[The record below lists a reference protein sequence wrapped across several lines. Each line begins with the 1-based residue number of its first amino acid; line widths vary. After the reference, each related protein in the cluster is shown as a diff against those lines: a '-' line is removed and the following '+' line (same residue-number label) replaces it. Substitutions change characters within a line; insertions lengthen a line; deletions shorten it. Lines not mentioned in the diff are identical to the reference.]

1 MYCGI
6 SEYISFVWIA
16 PPPPTSLVE
25 FILTSYRTHTH
36 THRALRWLHKSE
48 EQLPL
53 FMMGREQELI
63 QAVKNGDVPGVQKL
77 VAKVKASKSKL
88 LGSTKRLNVNY
99 QDVDGFSAL
108 HHAALVGSLELISLL
123 LEAQATVDIKDIN
136 GMRPL
141 HYAAWQGKV
150 EPARLLLRAAASV
163 NMASLDGQIPLH
175 LSAQYGHYE
184 VSEMLLQ
191 HQSNPCLINKAKKTP
206 LDLACEFGRLKVA
219 QLLLNS
225 HMCVALLEGQSKD
238 TSDPNYT
245 TPLHLAAKNGHKEII
260 RQLLKAGIEINKQTK
275 TGTALHE
282 AALYGKT
289 EVVRLLLQGGIDVN
303 IRNTYNQ
310 TALDIVNQFTTSHAS
325 KDIKQLLRGI
335 LKVRA
340 LKDFW
345 NLHDPTA
352 LNVRAGDIITVL
364 EQHADGRWK
373 GHIHDSQKGTDR
385 VGYFPPSIVEVI
397 SKRTGLTL
405 PRMAPL
411 PPCQS
416 FAKGQQVTT
425 ATPPSGPQPP
435 PVSPQA
441 PLCLPVLTRTAPT
454 PDSPAGDRNS
464 VGSEGSIGSIRSA
477 GSGQSTEG
485 TNGQIT
491 GLLIENVKPL
501 SPTGEDLQH
510 SHNGQTNSVIGTLG
524 HQNLSNCNTN
534 DRIFSHQYLRP
545 EQLLEGK
552 DAEAIYNW
560 LSEFQL
566 EGYTA
571 NFLNAGYDVPTISR
585 MTPED
590 LTAIGVTKP
599 GHRKKISAEIGQL
612 SIAEWLPN
620 YIPDDLM
627 EWLSALGLPQYHKK
641 LVSNGYDSI
650 SIVTDLT
657 WEDLQEIGINKLGH
671 QKKLMLAVKKLT
683 DLRKSLSQADT
694 STLRRKIPGALDI
707 VTIESV
713 ENGECH
719 SPHTPKMT
727 TFQDSE
733 LSYELQTAMSNSCQE
748 TLTIKSTQGM
758 SRSQESIGV
767 RSRGSGHSQEN
778 MLSHSTTSSRSQ
790 ESLGS
795 GESSSGSSGG
805 HSSTQPRLTENST
818 APQSRPNPEN
828 YGKFVPQ
835 LSSPEGINGYSSGC
849 AGSPLRERNL
859 PEGMDQY
866 QRPSALKGDFLPHTE
881 PPETFPATSPCASP
895 HTASKGTAPYVFMY
909 PHVSLKSP
917 PPPPSPSVPE
927 QAKAPAPFSAQRTIL
942 QSTAQKAFSYLHSHC
957 GPTEPPHVPPKPG
970 AEQQNAEGFKHKKRS
985 HSLNRYALSDGE
997 GEEEEPP
1004 ASSVG
1009 SYATLTRRPGRS
1021 QVPRT
1026 QPSSAAKVSRSQS
1039 FAIRARRKGPPPPPP
1054 KRLSSVSSAQVGAE
1068 YEQGQETPRG
1078 PSLSQDGG
1086 GDGPR
1091 DRGCS
1096 LRNAAA
1102 VLNGPVAD
1110 GSLAKPLKSPKPTG
1124 LGQESASKT
1133 GLHNS
1138 ARADPSSAE
1147 AAGGQSQAFEGN
1159 VPRKRRTFSEPA
1171 VAMTEALQHSHEDT
1185 RSDTEEEA
1193 TAETDGCAK
1202 SPCSSQNSSSECIP
1216 FAEEGNLT
1224 IKQRPKPTGQLKA
1237 DAAAPESDSA
1247 STQPYGEEQEEP
1259 PAKEGPAVLEFNLT
1273 ESDTVKRRPRC
1284 REREPLQNV
1293 LKAFGVA
1300 APSSSSSAPQY
1311 AQAQTVSISGPSL
1324 HPAEPQPAGDAFDD
1338 DSMELQ
1344 IAEIEKSI
1352 LSLERG
1358 IKKPPV
1364 SLKPTSPIPL
1374 QVERNGGAVHLRTA
1388 ANAADVPA
1396 KHTSIASTKLVFSGP
1411 KTIYQ
1416 QVLQNSRNTVAPWA
1430 ATEMVSEGM
1439 GPYPMKL
1446 GLGSKPALSFGVP
1459 LAMRPLSASPDM
1471 IHAQQRLE
1479 QTNSSLASTLEA
1491 AEKKINAEEADS
1503 NYGTA
1508 HSAKNILEDISN
1520 MFDDLAEQLDAMLD

>member
-1 MYCGI
+1 
-6 SEYISFVWIA
+6 
-16 PPPPTSLVE
+16 
-25 FILTSYRTHTH
+25 
-36 THRALRWLHKSE
+36 
-48 EQLPL
+48 
-53 FMMGREQELI
+53 MGREQELI
-63 QAVKNGDVPGVQKL
+63 QAVKNEDVPGVQKL
-77 VAKVKASKSKL
+77 VAKIKVSKNKL

-123 LEAQATVDIKDIN
+123 LEAQAIVDIKDTN

-150 EPARLLLRAAASV
+150 EPVRLLLRASASV
-163 NMASLDGQIPLH
+163 NMASLDGQVPLH

-225 HMCVALLEGQSKD
+225 HMCVALLEGQFKD

-260 RQLLKAGIEINKQTK
+260 RQLLKAGIEINRQTK

-325 KDIKQLLRGI
+325 KDIKQLLREASGI

-352 LNVRAGDIITVL
+352 LNIRAGDVITVL

-373 GHIHDSQKGTDR
+373 GHIHDAQKGTDR

-397 SKRTGLTL
+397 SKRT
-405 PRMAPL
+405 
-411 PPCQS
+411 
-416 FAKGQQVTT
+416 
-425 ATPPSGPQPP
+425 
-435 PVSPQA
+435 
-441 PLCLPVLTRTAPT
+441 
-454 PDSPAGDRNS
+454 GDRNS

-485 TNGQIT
+485 TNGQFM

-501 SPTGEDLQH
+501 LPGGEDLQQH
-510 SHNGQTNSVIGTLG
+510 VLSSNSHNGQTSSLGTQV
-524 HQNLSNCNTN
+524 HQNFSN

-552 DAEAIYNW
+552 DAAAIYNW
-560 LSEFQL
+560 LCEFQL
-566 EGYTA
+566 ECYTA

-599 GHRKKISAEIGQL
+599 GHRKKISTEIGQL
-612 SIAEWLPN
+612 SISEWLPN

-627 EWLSALGLPQYHKK
+627 EWLSAIGLPQYHKK

-650 SIVTDLT
+650 NIVTDLT

-671 QKKLMLAVKKLT
+671 QKKIMLAVKRLT
-683 DLRKSLSQADT
+683 DLCKSQSQAEVN
-694 STLRRKIPGALDI
+694 TLRRKIPGTLEI
-707 VTIESV
+707 VTIETV

-719 SPHTPKMT
+719 SPLTPKMT

-733 LSYELQTAMSNSCQE
+733 LSHELQTAMSNSCQE

-758 SRSQESIGV
+758 SRSQESIGA

-778 MLSHSTTSSRSQ
+778 MLSQSTSSSHSQ

-795 GESSSGSSGG
+795 GEGSSGSSGG
-805 HSSTQPRLTENST
+805 HSYTQPHPAENSASTQG
-818 APQSRPNPEN
+818 RPSPDH
-828 YGKFVPQ
+828 YGKFIP
-835 LSSPEGINGYSSGC
+835 LLNGPDGTNGYSSSC
-849 AGSPLRERNL
+849 VGSPLKERNL
-859 PEGMDQY
+859 PEGMDHY
-866 QRPSALKGDFLPHTE
+866 QRPSASPEPSSPLPVPSPCTLPH
-881 PPETFPATSPCASP
+881 A
-895 HTASKGTAPYVFMY
+895 ASKGTAPYVFMY
-909 PHVSLKSP
+909 PHISLKAQSA
-917 PPPPSPSVPE
+917 PPPSMPE
-927 QAKAPAPFSAQRTIL
+927 QAKVSTHLSVQRTTL

-957 GPTEPPHVPPKPG
+957 GPTEPPQVPPKPRP
-970 AEQQNAEGFKHKKRS
+970 EQQNGEGFKHKKRS
-985 HSLNRYALSDGE
+985 QSLNRYALSDGE
-997 GEEEEPP
+997 PDEEEP
-1004 ASSVG
+1004 ASSSVG

-1021 QVPRT
+1021 QVSRT
-1026 QPSSAAKVSRSQS
+1026 QPPSEAKVLRSQS
-1039 FAIRARRKGPPPPPP
+1039 FAIRARKKGPPPPPP
-1054 KRLSSVSSAQVGAE
+1054 KRLSSVSSPLAVDAE
-1068 YEQGQETPRG
+1068 FEQGQQIQNGFLVSKDE
-1078 PSLSQDGG
+1078 
-1086 GDGPR
+1086 GDNTK
-1091 DRGCS
+1091 DRACLGK
-1096 LRNAAA
+1096 NTA
-1102 VLNGPVAD
+1102 VKLDRPIYDA
-1110 GSLAKPLKSPKPTG
+1110 SLAQPLQSSQIPSC
-1124 LGQESASKT
+1124 GQEGAKKG

-1138 ARADPSSAE
+1138 VQ
-1147 AAGGQSQAFEGN
+1147 GGLSNTNTLNGGSQVLEGKA
-1159 VPRKRRTFSEPA
+1159 PRRRTFSESA
-1171 VAMTEALQHSHEDT
+1171 VTMTEALQHNHEDI
-1185 RSDTEEEA
+1185 RSDTEEDGP
-1193 TAETDGCAK
+1193 AEKDDCAK

-1224 IKQRPKPTGQLKA
+1224 IKQRPKPLGQLKTEA
-1237 DAAAPESDSA
+1237 LAPDSDSA
-1247 STQPYGEEQEEP
+1247 PAQSNGKESPGAS
-1259 PAKEGPAVLEFNLT
+1259 AKEAPVLEFNLT

-1284 REREPLQNV
+1284 KEREPLQNV
-1293 LKAFGVA
+1293 LKAFSMA
-1300 APSSSSSAPQY
+1300 TPSPGMTIAPQY

-1324 HPAEPQPAGDAFDD
+1324 HMMEPLPTTGLLEDDNMAF
-1338 DSMELQ
+1338 Q
-1344 IAEIEKSI
+1344 IVEIEKSI
-1352 LSLERG
+1352 LSLEKG
-1358 IKKPPV
+1358 ISKLPV
-1364 SLKPTSPIPL
+1364 SLKPANPGPPHSERPGGSGQLRIP
-1374 QVERNGGAVHLRTA
+1374 ATA
-1388 ANAADVPA
+1388 TDMTAMP
-1396 KHTSIASTKLVFSGP
+1396 TSIASTKLVFSGP

-1416 QVLQNSRNTVAPWA
+1416 QVLPNSHRTSPSR
-1430 ATEMVSEGM
+1430 ATPETVSEVS

-1446 GLGSKPALSFGVP
+1446 GLSNKPSLNFGVP
-1459 LAMRPLSASPDM
+1459 LPPRPSSMCPD
-1471 IHAQQRLE
+1471 IPQSQQRLE
-1479 QTNSSLASTLEA
+1479 QTSSSLASTLEA
-1491 AEKKINAEEADS
+1491 AEKEILAEEADS
-1503 NYGTA
+1503 CYGTT

-1520 MFDDLAEQLDAMLD
+1520 MFNDLAEQLDAMLD

>member
-1 MYCGI
+1 
-6 SEYISFVWIA
+6 
-16 PPPPTSLVE
+16 
-25 FILTSYRTHTH
+25 
-36 THRALRWLHKSE
+36 
-48 EQLPL
+48 
-53 FMMGREQELI
+53 
-63 QAVKNGDVPGVQKL
+63 
-77 VAKVKASKSKL
+77 
-88 LGSTKRLNVNY
+88 
-99 QDVDGFSAL
+99 
-108 HHAALVGSLELISLL
+108 
-123 LEAQATVDIKDIN
+123 
-136 GMRPL
+136 
-141 HYAAWQGKV
+141 
-150 EPARLLLRAAASV
+150 
-163 NMASLDGQIPLH
+163 
-175 LSAQYGHYE
+175 
-184 VSEMLLQ
+184 
-191 HQSNPCLINKAKKTP
+191 
-206 LDLACEFGRLKVA
+206 VA

-225 HMCVALLEGQSKD
+225 HLCVSLLEGQSKD
-238 TSDPNYT
+238 TTDPNYT

-289 EVVRLLLQGGIDVN
+289 EVVRLLLQGGVDVN
-303 IRNTYNQ
+303 IRNTYSQ

-325 KDIKQLLRGI
+325 KDIKQLLREASGI

-352 LNVRAGDIITVL
+352 LNIRAGDVITVL

-373 GHIHDSQKGTDR
+373 GHIHDAQKGTDR

-397 SKRTGLTL
+397 SKRTGGTL
-405 PRMAPL
+405 SSMVPSQ
-411 PPCQS
+411 PCQS
-416 FAKGQQVTT
+416 FAKGQQL
-425 ATPPSGPQPP
+425 APAIPPNGLQPHTDA
-435 PVSPQA
+435 SA
-441 PLCLPVLTRTAPT
+441 PVLLKVPSSLRAANHSLAGTVPAPEK
-454 PDSPAGDRNS
+454 PGDRNS

-485 TNGQIT
+485 TNGQNT

-501 SPTGEDLQH
+501 SPGGEDLYQH
-510 SHNGQTNSVIGTLG
+510 LLGSSLQNGQANPMTGTLA
-524 HQNLSNCNTN
+524 HDYNTS

-566 EGYTA
+566 ECYTG
-571 NFLNAGYDVPTISR
+571 NFLNSGYDVPTISR

-599 GHRKKISAEIGQL
+599 GHRKKISTEIGQL

-620 YIPDDLM
+620 YTPDDLM
-627 EWLSALGLPQYHKK
+627 EWLSAIGLPQYHKK

-650 SIVTDLT
+650 GIVTDLT

-671 QKKLMLAVKKLT
+671 QKKIMLAVKKLT
-683 DLRKSLSQADT
+683 DLRKSLNQADA

-733 LSYELQTAMSNSCQE
+733 LSYELQTAMSSSCQE
-748 TLTIKSTQGM
+748 TLNIKSTQGM
-758 SRSQESIGV
+758 SRSQESIGT

-778 MLSHSTTSSRSQ
+778 MLSQSAASSRSQ

-795 GESSSGSSGG
+795 GESSSSSSGG
-805 HSSTQPRLTENST
+805 RSSTQPPLLDSPNNF
-818 APQSRPNPEN
+818 QGRPSPES
-828 YGKFVPQ
+828 YGTFIPQ
-835 LSSPEGINGYSSGC
+835 LSCPDGVNGYSNGC

-866 QRPSALKGDFLPHTE
+866 QRPSALKGDFLPYMVPSE
-881 PPETFPATSPCASP
+881 PPNPSPCTSPHA
-895 HTASKGTAPYVFMY
+895 ASKRTAPYVFMY
-909 PHVSLKSP
+909 PHMSMKTQRP
-917 PPPPSPSVPE
+917 QSPSVPE
-927 QAKAPAPFSAQRTIL
+927 QTKTSDHQRTTL
-942 QSTAQKAFSYLHSHC
+942 QSTAQKAFSYLYSHC
-957 GPTEPPHVPPKPG
+957 GGTEPPHVPPKPAASTTSREPQSG
-970 AEQQNAEGFKHKKRS
+970 EGPKHKKRS

-997 GEEEEPP
+997 PEEEEPP
-1004 ASSVG
+1004 TSSVG

-1026 QPSSAAKVSRSQS
+1026 QPPSDAKVSRSQS

-1054 KRLSSVSSAQVGAE
+1054 KRLSSVSSAQAVDAE
-1068 YEQGQETPRG
+1068 YEQGLEPQKGPLPSRDGGDNPHNMGCPLRGASAVLEGPASEEG
-1078 PSLSQDGG
+1078 PS
-1086 GDGPR
+1086 
-1091 DRGCS
+1091 
-1096 LRNAAA
+1096 
-1102 VLNGPVAD
+1102 
-1110 GSLAKPLKSPKPTG
+1110 KPLQSPDPTRPD
-1124 LGQESASKT
+1124 EEAADKA

-1138 ARADPSSAE
+1138 TDGEPGSTEVASGRSQLFESNVAR
-1147 AAGGQSQAFEGN
+1147 
-1159 VPRKRRTFSEPA
+1159 RRTFSEPT
-1171 VAMTEALQHSHEDT
+1171 VTVTEALPQSHEDIQ
-1185 RSDTEEEA
+1185 SDSDEEA
-1193 TAETDGCAK
+1193 QVGKDGQAR
-1202 SPCSSQNSSSECIP
+1202 SPCSSQGSSSECIP

-1224 IKQRPKPTGQLKA
+1224 IKQRPKPVGQLKA
-1237 DAAAPESDSA
+1237 EATVPDSDPDQAQSC
-1247 STQPYGEEQEEP
+1247 GKEEED
-1259 PAKEGPAVLEFNLT
+1259 PARETPVPEFNLT

-1284 REREPLQNV
+1284 KEREPLQNV
-1293 LKAFGVA
+1293 LKAFGVDVPGP
-1300 APSSSSSAPQY
+1300 APTAPAPQY
-1311 AQAQTVSISGPSL
+1311 AQAQIVRIGGPPL
-1324 HPAEPQPAGDAFDD
+1324 PATERQPAGDALDD

-1358 IKKPPV
+1358 IQKPPS
-1364 SLKPTSPIPL
+1364 SLKPTGPVPL
-1374 QVERNGGAVHLRTA
+1374 QTERHGRSVQLRAPATGT
-1388 ANAADVPA
+1388 NDSA

-1430 ATEMVSEGM
+1430 ATEMVPEVI

-1446 GLGSKPALSFGVP
+1446 GVGSQPALSFGVT
-1459 LAMRPLSASPDM
+1459 RPLNASPDTTQV
-1471 IHAQQRLE
+1471 QQRLG
-1479 QTNSSLASTLEA
+1479 QANSPLVSTLQA
-1491 AEKKINAEEADS
+1491 AEKSIIPEEAQS
-1503 NYGTA
+1503 HHGTV
-1508 HSAKNILEDISN
+1508 HSTKNILEDISN

>member
-1 MYCGI
+1 
-6 SEYISFVWIA
+6 
-16 PPPPTSLVE
+16 
-25 FILTSYRTHTH
+25 
-36 THRALRWLHKSE
+36 
-48 EQLPL
+48 
-53 FMMGREQELI
+53 MMGREQELI
-63 QAVKNGDVPGVQKL
+63 LAVKNGDVPGVQKL
-77 VAKVKASKSKL
+77 VSKVKASKSKL

-150 EPARLLLRAAASV
+150 EPVHLLLRAAASV

-352 LNVRAGDIITVL
+352 LNIRAGDVITVL

-397 SKRTGLTL
+397 SKRTGMTL
-405 PRMAPL
+405 PRMVPSHQR
-411 PPCQS
+411 QS
-416 FAKGQQVTT
+416 LAKGQQVAT
-425 ATPPSGPQPP
+425 AAPHGGLQPHTDASPPA
-435 PVSPQA
+435 SPQA
-441 PLCLPVLTRTAPT
+441 PLGLPAACGHLTLTRTAPA
-454 PDSPAGDRNS
+454 PESPAGDRNS

-485 TNGQIT
+485 TNGQTT
-491 GLLIENVKPL
+491 GILIENVKPL
-501 SPTGEDLQH
+501 SAGGEDLQPH
-510 SHNGQTNSVIGTLG
+510 LLGSNSHNGQTNPMIGTLG
-524 HQNLSNCNTN
+524 PQNLSNCNTK

-560 LSEFQL
+560 LCEFQL
-566 EGYTA
+566 EGYTT

-599 GHRKKISAEIGQL
+599 GHRKKISTEIGQL
-612 SIAEWLPN
+612 SIAEWLPS
-620 YIPDDLM
+620 YIPDDLT
-627 EWLSALGLPQYHKK
+627 EWLSAIGLPQYHKK

-650 SIVTDLT
+650 TIVTDLT

-671 QKKLMLAVKKLT
+671 QKKIMLAVKKLT
-683 DLRKSLSQADT
+683 DLRKSLSQADS

-707 VTIESV
+707 VTIESL

-748 TLTIKSTQGM
+748 TLTIKNTQGM

-778 MLSHSTTSSRSQ
+778 MLSQSTTSSHSQ

-795 GESSSGSSGG
+795 GESSSGSSGPCA
-805 HSSTQPRLTENST
+805 QPHLTENS
-818 APQSRPNPEN
+818 AIPQTGQPSPDN
-828 YGKFVPQ
+828 YGKSGPQ
-835 LSSPEGINGYSSGC
+835 LSGPDGVNGYSSGC

-866 QRPSALKGDFLPHTE
+866 QRPSTLKGDFLPHTAPSE
-881 PPETFPATSPCASP
+881 PPNPLPATSPCTSP

-909 PHVSLKSP
+909 PHVSLKSQPSHSP
-917 PPPPSPSVPE
+917 PVSEQTKGPARFSPE
-927 QAKAPAPFSAQRTIL
+927 RTIL

-957 GPTEPPHVPPKPG
+957 GPVEPPRVPPKPG
-970 AEQQNAEGFKHKKRS
+970 ASSSSREQHNGEGFKHKKRS

-997 GEEEEPP
+997 AEEEELP

-1009 SYATLTRRPGRS
+1009 SYATLTRRTGRS
-1021 QVPRT
+1021 QAPRT
-1026 QPSSAAKVSRSQS
+1026 QPPPDTKVLRSQS
-1039 FAIRARRKGPPPPPP
+1039 FAIRSRRKGPPPPPP
-1054 KRLSSVSSAQVGAE
+1054 KRLSSVSSAQAVDAE
-1068 YEQGQETPRG
+1068 FEQGLEQQKG
-1078 PSLSQDGG
+1078 PIPSQDGG
-1086 GDGPR
+1086 ETAHERSCPGR
-1091 DRGCS
+1091 S
-1096 LRNAAA
+1096 VAAM
-1102 VLNGPVAD
+1102 LEGPVAD
-1110 GSLAKPLKSPKPTG
+1110 GSPAKLLQSPKPLG
-1124 LGQESASKT
+1124 CGQEGPGPA

-1138 ARADPSSAE
+1138 AQEEASRAELISNGRSQVFESST
-1147 AAGGQSQAFEGN
+1147 
-1159 VPRKRRTFSEPA
+1159 PRRRTFSEPA
-1171 VAMTEALQHSHEDT
+1171 VTMTEALRHSHEDV

-1193 TAETDGCAK
+1193 PTGKDNGTK
-1202 SPCSSQNSSSECIP
+1202 SPGSSQNSSSECIP

-1224 IKQRPKPTGQLKA
+1224 IKQRPKPVGQHKA
-1237 DAAAPESDSA
+1237 DAALADSDSA
-1247 STQPYGEEQEEP
+1247 QTQSSKEEQQGG
-1259 PAKEGPAVLEFNLT
+1259 PAKETPVLEFNLT

-1284 REREPLQNV
+1284 KEREPLQNV

-1300 APSSSSSAPQY
+1300 APSPAVTTPAPQY
-1311 AQAQTVSISGPSL
+1311 AQAQTVSIGGPSL
-1324 HPAEPQPAGDAFDD
+1324 HVMEPQSTGDAFDEN
-1338 DSMELQ
+1338 SMELQ

-1352 LSLERG
+1352 LCLERG
-1358 IKKPPV
+1358 IKKPPI
-1364 SLKPTSPIPL
+1364 SLKPTSPMPL
-1374 QVERNGGAVHLRTA
+1374 QMERHGGLVQLRTPA
-1388 ANAADVPA
+1388 PGTDPSA
-1396 KHTSIASTKLVFSGP
+1396 KHTSVASNKLVFSGP

-1416 QVLQNSRNTVAPWA
+1416 QVLQNSRTTVAPWA
-1430 ATEMVSEGM
+1430 ATEMVSEVT

-1459 LAMRPLSASPDM
+1459 LSMRPLNTSPD
-1471 IHAQQRLE
+1471 IIQAQQRLE
-1479 QTNSSLASTLEA
+1479 QTNSSLVSTLEA
-1491 AEKKINAEEADS
+1491 AEKKITAKETDS
-1503 NYGTA
+1503 LYGTA

>member
-1 MYCGI
+1 
-6 SEYISFVWIA
+6 
-16 PPPPTSLVE
+16 
-25 FILTSYRTHTH
+25 
-36 THRALRWLHKSE
+36 
-48 EQLPL
+48 
-53 FMMGREQELI
+53 MGREQELI
-63 QAVKNGDVPGVQKL
+63 QAVKNEDVPGVQKL
-77 VAKVKASKSKL
+77 VAKIKVSKSKL

-123 LEAQATVDIKDIN
+123 LEAQAIVDIKDTN

-150 EPARLLLRAAASV
+150 EPVRLLLRASASV
-163 NMASLDGQIPLH
+163 NMASLDGQVPLH

-225 HMCVALLEGQSKD
+225 HMCVALLEGQFKD

-260 RQLLKAGIEINKQTK
+260 RQLLKAGIEINRQTK

-325 KDIKQLLRGI
+325 KDIKQLLREASGI

-352 LNVRAGDIITVL
+352 LNIRAGDVITVL

-373 GHIHDSQKGTDR
+373 GHIHDAQKGTDR

-397 SKRTGLTL
+397 SKRT
-405 PRMAPL
+405 
-411 PPCQS
+411 
-416 FAKGQQVTT
+416 
-425 ATPPSGPQPP
+425 
-435 PVSPQA
+435 
-441 PLCLPVLTRTAPT
+441 
-454 PDSPAGDRNS
+454 AGDRNS

-485 TNGQIT
+485 TNGQFMGI
-491 GLLIENVKPL
+491 LIENVKPL
-501 SPTGEDLQH
+501 LPGGEDLQQH
-510 SHNGQTNSVIGTLG
+510 VLSSNSHNGQTISLGTQV
-524 HQNLSNCNTN
+524 HPNFSN
-534 DRIFSHQYLRP
+534 DRIFSQQYLRP

-552 DAEAIYNW
+552 DAAAIYNW
-560 LSEFQL
+560 LCEFQL
-566 EGYTA
+566 ECYTA

-599 GHRKKISAEIGQL
+599 GHRKKISTEIGQL
-612 SIAEWLPN
+612 SISEWLPN

-627 EWLSALGLPQYHKK
+627 EWLSAIGLPQYHKK

-650 SIVTDLT
+650 NIVTDLT

-671 QKKLMLAVKKLT
+671 QKKIMLAVKRLT
-683 DLRKSLSQADT
+683 DLCKSQSQAEVN
-694 STLRRKIPGALDI
+694 TLRRKIPGTLEI
-707 VTIESV
+707 VTIETV

-719 SPHTPKMT
+719 SPLTPKMT

-733 LSYELQTAMSNSCQE
+733 LSHELQTAMSNSCQE

-758 SRSQESIGV
+758 SRSQESIGA

-778 MLSHSTTSSRSQ
+778 MLSQSTSSSHSQ

-795 GESSSGSSGG
+795 GEGSSGSSGG
-805 HSSTQPRLTENST
+805 HSFTQPHPAENSASTQG
-818 APQSRPNPEN
+818 RPSPDHC
-828 YGKFVPQ
+828 GKFIP
-835 LSSPEGINGYSSGC
+835 LLNGPDGTSGYSSSC
-849 AGSPLRERNL
+849 VGSPLKERNL
-859 PEGMDQY
+859 PEGMDHY
-866 QRPSALKGDFLPHTE
+866 QRPSASPEPSSPLPVPSPCTLPH
-881 PPETFPATSPCASP
+881 A
-895 HTASKGTAPYVFMY
+895 ASKGTAPYVFMY
-909 PHVSLKSP
+909 PHISLKAQSAP
-917 PPPPSPSVPE
+917 LPSMPE
-927 QAKAPAPFSAQRTIL
+927 QAKASTHLSVQRTTF

-957 GPTEPPHVPPKPG
+957 SPTEPPQVPPKPRL
-970 AEQQNAEGFKHKKRS
+970 EQQNGEGFKHKKRS
-985 HSLNRYALSDGE
+985 QSLNRYALSDGE
-997 GEEEEPP
+997 PDEEEP
-1004 ASSVG
+1004 ASSSVG

-1021 QVPRT
+1021 QVSRT
-1026 QPSSAAKVSRSQS
+1026 QPPSEAKVLRSQS
-1039 FAIRARRKGPPPPPP
+1039 FAIRARKKGPPPPPP
-1054 KRLSSVSSAQVGAE
+1054 KRLSSVSSPSAVDAE
-1068 YEQGQETPRG
+1068 FEQGQQIQNG
-1078 PSLSQDGG
+1078 SLVSKDE
-1086 GDGPR
+1086 GDNTN
-1091 DRGCS
+1091 DRACLGK
-1096 LRNAAA
+1096 NTAAK
-1102 VLNGPVAD
+1102 LDRPIYD
-1110 GSLAKPLKSPKPTG
+1110 GSPAQPLQSSQIPSC
-1124 LGQESASKT
+1124 GQEGAKKG

-1138 ARADPSSAE
+1138 VQ
-1147 AAGGQSQAFEGN
+1147 GGLGNTNTLNGRSQVLEGN
-1159 VPRKRRTFSEPA
+1159 APRRRTFSESA
-1171 VAMTEALQHSHEDT
+1171 VTMTEALQCNHEDI
-1185 RSDTEEEA
+1185 RSDTEEDGP
-1193 TAETDGCAK
+1193 AEKDDCAK

-1224 IKQRPKPTGQLKA
+1224 IKQRPKPLGQLKTE
-1237 DAAAPESDSA
+1237 APAPDSDSTPAQSNGKESPEA
-1247 STQPYGEEQEEP
+1247 S
-1259 PAKEGPAVLEFNLT
+1259 AKEAPVLEFNLT

-1284 REREPLQNV
+1284 KEREPLQNV
-1293 LKAFGVA
+1293 LKAFGTA
-1300 APSSSSSAPQY
+1300 TPSPGMTTAPQY

-1324 HPAEPQPAGDAFDD
+1324 HMMEPLPTTGPLEDDNMAF
-1338 DSMELQ
+1338 Q
-1344 IAEIEKSI
+1344 IVEIEKSI
-1352 LSLERG
+1352 LSLEKG
-1358 IKKPPV
+1358 ISKLPV
-1364 SLKPTSPIPL
+1364 SLKPAGPGPPHSERPGGSAQLRIP
-1374 QVERNGGAVHLRTA
+1374 AVATDMTA
-1388 ANAADVPA
+1388 MP
-1396 KHTSIASTKLVFSGP
+1396 TSIASTKLVFSGP

-1416 QVLQNSRNTVAPWA
+1416 QVLPNSHHTSPSR
-1430 ATEMVSEGM
+1430 ATPETVSEVS

-1446 GLGSKPALSFGVP
+1446 GLSNKPSLNFGVP
-1459 LAMRPLSASPDM
+1459 LPPRPSSMCPD
-1471 IHAQQRLE
+1471 ITQTQQRLE
-1479 QTNSSLASTLEA
+1479 QTSSSLASTLEA
-1491 AEKKINAEEADS
+1491 AEKEILAEEADS
-1503 NYGTA
+1503 CYGTT

-1520 MFDDLAEQLDAMLD
+1520 MFNDLAEQLDAMLD

>member
-1 MYCGI
+1 
-6 SEYISFVWIA
+6 
-16 PPPPTSLVE
+16 
-25 FILTSYRTHTH
+25 
-36 THRALRWLHKSE
+36 
-48 EQLPL
+48 
-53 FMMGREQELI
+53 MMGREQELI
-63 QAVKNGDVPGVQKL
+63 QAVKNGDVLGVQKL
-77 VAKVKASKSKL
+77 VAKVKASKTKL

-150 EPARLLLRAAASV
+150 EPVRLLLRAAASV

-191 HQSNPCLINKAKKTP
+191 HQSNPCLVNKAKKTP

-225 HMCVALLEGQSKD
+225 HLCVSLLEGQSKD
-238 TSDPNYT
+238 TTDPNYT

-275 TGTALHE
+275 SGTALHE

-325 KDIKQLLRGI
+325 KDIKQLLREASGI

-352 LNVRAGDIITVL
+352 LNIRAGDVITVL

-373 GHIHDSQKGTDR
+373 GHIHDAQKGTDR

-397 SKRTGLTL
+397 SKRT
-405 PRMAPL
+405 
-411 PPCQS
+411 
-416 FAKGQQVTT
+416 
-425 ATPPSGPQPP
+425 
-435 PVSPQA
+435 
-441 PLCLPVLTRTAPT
+441 
-454 PDSPAGDRNS
+454 AGDRNS

-485 TNGQIT
+485 TNGQST

-501 SPTGEDLQH
+501 SPGGEDLYQH
-510 SHNGQTNSVIGTLG
+510 LLGSNSQNGQTNPMIGTLA
-524 HQNLSNCNTN
+524 HENLTNYNTS

-566 EGYTA
+566 ECYTG
-571 NFLNAGYDVPTISR
+571 NFLNSGYDVPTISR

-599 GHRKKISAEIGQL
+599 GHRKKISTEIGQL
-612 SIAEWLPN
+612 SIAEWLPS

-627 EWLSALGLPQYHKK
+627 EWLSAIGLPQYHKK

-671 QKKLMLAVKKLT
+671 QKKIMLAVKKLT
-683 DLRKSLSQADT
+683 DLRRSLNQADAN
-694 STLRRKIPGALDI
+694 TLRRKIPGALDI

-748 TLTIKSTQGM
+748 TLTIKNTQGI
-758 SRSQESIGV
+758 SRSQESIGM

-778 MLSHSTTSSRSQ
+778 MLSQSAASSRSQ

-795 GESSSGSSGG
+795 GESSSSSSGG
-805 HSSTQPRLTENST
+805 RSSTQNPLVDNST
-818 APQSRPNPEN
+818 NSQGRPSPES
-828 YGKFVPQ
+828 YGTFIPQ
-835 LSSPEGINGYSSGC
+835 LSCPDGVNGYSNGC

-866 QRPSALKGDFLPHTE
+866 QRPSALKGDFLPYAVPSE
-881 PPETFPATSPCASP
+881 PPSASPCTSP
-895 HTASKGTAPYVFMY
+895 HTASKRTAPYVFMY
-909 PHVSLKSP
+909 PHMSVKAQQP
-917 PPPPSPSVPE
+917 HSPSVPE
-927 QAKAPAPFSAQRTIL
+927 QTKTPDHACAQRTTL
-942 QSTAQKAFSYLHSHC
+942 QSTAQKAFSYLYSHC
-957 GPTEPPHVPPKPG
+957 GGTELPQVPPKP
-970 AEQQNAEGFKHKKRS
+970 AAPTTSREPQNGEGLKHKKRS

-997 GEEEEPP
+997 AEEEEEPP
-1004 ASSVG
+1004 TSSVG

-1026 QPSSAAKVSRSQS
+1026 QPPPDAKVSRSQS

-1054 KRLSSVSSAQVGAE
+1054 KRLSSVSSAQAVDAE
-1068 YEQGQETPRG
+1068 YEQGLEPQKG
-1078 PSLSQDGG
+1078 PLASEGG
-1086 GDGPR
+1086 GDNLHNMGCPLQSVSAVPEGPA
-1091 DRGCS
+1091 S
-1096 LRNAAA
+1096 EES
-1102 VLNGPVAD
+1102 P
-1110 GSLAKPLKSPKPTG
+1110 SKPLQSPDPTRSD
-1124 LGQESASKT
+1124 EEA
-1133 GLHNS
+1133 GLHN
-1138 ARADPSSAE
+1138 ATEGDPGGTE
-1147 AAGGQSQAFEGN
+1147 ATSGRSQLFESN
-1159 VPRKRRTFSEPA
+1159 IPRRRTFSEPT
-1171 VAMTEALQHSHEDT
+1171 VTVTEALPQSHEDIQ
-1185 RSDTEEEA
+1185 SDGDEEA
-1193 TAETDGCAK
+1193 QVGKDGQAQ
-1202 SPCSSQNSSSECIP
+1202 SPCSSQSSSSECLP

-1224 IKQRPKPTGQLKA
+1224 IKQRPKPVGQLKT
-1237 DAAAPESDSA
+1237 DATMPDSDSDQA
-1247 STQPYGEEQEEP
+1247 QSGGKEQGD
-1259 PAKEGPAVLEFNLT
+1259 PAREAPVPEFNLT

-1284 REREPLQNV
+1284 KEREPLQNV
-1293 LKAFGVA
+1293 LKAFGVDVPSPATA
-1300 APSSSSSAPQY
+1300 APAPQY
-1311 AQAQTVSISGPSL
+1311 AQAQIVSISGPSL
-1324 HPAEPQPAGDAFDD
+1324 HVTELQSTGDTLDD

-1358 IKKPPV
+1358 IKKPPS
-1364 SLKPTSPIPL
+1364 SLKPTSPVPL
-1374 QVERNGGAVHLRTA
+1374 QTERQGRLVQLRAPVTGT
-1388 ANAADVPA
+1388 NDSA

-1430 ATEMVSEGM
+1430 ATEMVSEAT

-1446 GLGSKPALSFGVP
+1446 GLGSKPALNVG
-1459 LAMRPLSASPDM
+1459 ATRPLNASPDM
-1471 IHAQQRLE
+1471 AQVQQRLE
-1479 QTNSSLASTLEA
+1479 QTNSSLVSTLEA
-1491 AEKKINAEEADS
+1491 AEKKIIPEAARS
-1503 NYGTA
+1503 HYGTV
-1508 HSAKNILEDISN
+1508 HSTKNILEDISN